1 MSKTKITKGQIVLYA
16 IITCVSNLIAA
27 FLVSAFLKTLLP
39 SINNNV
45 VVFIILL
52 VIGVFAVSLGITAF
66 FFKRRVPTHYRDS
79 NNKYDWLKQG
89 LLLVLP
95 GEILRLIVC
104 LFTLGHVN
112 STGMLSILPTFLFEQ
127 TYVVWTGRIEAIR
140 QDLNF
145 VPADFFAYIGAYLPY
160 LILYLIGVLAI
171 YRIFWNIG
179 KKEREEMIVY
189 ESRPRFY

>member
-1 MSKTKITKGQIVLYA
+1 MKKMPKREIVLYT
-16 IITCVSNLIAA
+16 IITCFSNLIATI
-27 FLVSAFLKTLLP
+27 FVSFILKTILP

-45 VVFIILL
+45 VIFIILL

-104 LFTLGHVN
+104 LFSLGHIN

-127 TYVVWTGRIEAIR
+127 TYVVWTGRMEAIR
-140 QDLNF
+140 QNLDF
-145 VPADFFAYIGAYLPY
+145 IPADFFAYVGAYLLY
-160 LILYLIGVLAI
+160 LVLYLIGILAI
-171 YRIFWNIG
+171 YHAFWNVG
-179 KKEREEMIVY
+179 KREREEMIVH

>member
-1 MSKTKITKGQIVLYA
+1 MKKMPKREIVLYT
-16 IITCVSNLIAA
+16 IITCFSNLIATI
-27 FLVSAFLKTLLP
+27 FVSFILKTILP

-45 VVFIILL
+45 VIFIILL
-52 VIGVFAVSLGITAF
+52 VIGVFAVSLGITSF
-66 FFKRRVPTHYRDS
+66 FFKRRIPTHYRDS

-104 LFTLGHVN
+104 LFSLGHIN

-127 TYVVWTGRIEAIR
+127 TYVVWTGRMEAIR
-140 QDLNF
+140 QNLDF
-145 VPADFFAYIGAYLPY
+145 IPADFFAYVGAYLLY
-160 LILYLIGVLAI
+160 LVLYLIGILTI
-171 YRIFWNIG
+171 YHAFWNVG
-179 KKEREEMIVY
+179 KREREEMIVH